1 MSYFPSVSTTVEA
14 ARRGVMGQVYAWM
27 TAGLLVTG
35 AVASWTASSPAMLSL
50 VFGNPLV
57 FWGLIIA
64 QFILVL
70 VLGPAIGR
78 MAPAAGTALFL
89 LYSALNGLTM
99 ASIFIVYTQESI
111 AATFFV
117 TAGTFGA
124 MSLYGYTTKRDLST
138 MGNILIMALIG
149 FLIASV
155 VNIFLASSTL
165 YWILTYGGVLIFV
178 GLTAWDTQKIKLMAQ
193 NVTTEDDARRMSIL
207 GAFTLYLD
215 FINLFL
221 LLLRIIG
228 GRRD

>member
-1 MSYFPSVSTTVEA
+1 
-14 ARRGVMGQVYAWM
+14 MGQVYAWM